1 MPALRA
7 FIRESKEMEVTGY
20 LGRSCLLF
28 QKVWWI
34 SEREEKKVKG
44 IWWIKRDF
52 RISDNQCLATGLDEC
67 EELLPFFCWE
77 NGILSYHDYSAFH
90 LQAQWQ
96 ALNELRKSLRVRGCP
111 LLEECGEVIE
121 VLENLRRRYRF
132 EVLYSH
138 QETGNLVTYDRD
150 LRVAE
155 WCKDRGVRWREF
167 NASSVLRGGNADR
180 RRVKLRQVDYRRQ
193 KTLSI
198 PSKLKP
204 PSQLPMLGKP
214 SAWNE
219 LVNGFAKFNGCSPM
233 PSLQKVSEREAWK
246 TLESFLHH
254 RGQGYS
260 GGISSPNEAFMH
272 GSRLSP
278 HLAWGTISLRTVF
291 QELDRRILKL
301 KEEKTRGGWLRSLR
315 AFQSRLH
322 WRDHFIQRLEAF
334 PRLEELPLNPAYQD
348 IPYRE
353 DHDLLQA
360 WLSGHTGFPM
370 VDACMRCLSETGFL
384 NFRMRAMV
392 VSFACFGLHLSWRF
406 IHPPLAQRFLD
417 YEPGIH
423 LSQLQMQAGV
433 IGFNTL
439 RVYSPKKQFIDQDP
453 DGVFVRKWIPEL
465 RDCATVEIAEI
476 ENHPV
481 RGYDPA
487 IIRLSSQAKDM
498 KERIY
503 EVRRSAEGRQIT
515 SSVLQTHGSRKRM
528 RSKKNREPSGQM
540 ALFKI

>member
-1 MPALRA
+1 
-7 FIRESKEMEVTGY
+7 
-20 LGRSCLLF
+20 
-28 QKVWWI
+28 
-34 SEREEKKVKG
+34 
-44 IWWIKRDF
+44 
-52 RISDNQCLATGLDEC
+52 
-67 EELLPFFCWE
+67 
-77 NGILSYHDYSAFH
+77 
-90 LQAQWQ
+90 
-96 ALNELRKSLRVRGCP
+96 
-111 LLEECGEVIE
+111 
-121 VLENLRRRYRF
+121 
-132 EVLYSH
+132 
-138 QETGNLVTYDRD
+138 
-150 LRVAE
+150 
-155 WCKDRGVRWREF
+155 
-167 NASSVLRGGNADR
+167 
-180 RRVKLRQVDYRRQ
+180 
-193 KTLSI
+193 
-198 PSKLKP
+198 
-204 PSQLPMLGKP
+204 
-214 SAWNE
+214 
-219 LVNGFAKFNGCSPM
+219 
-233 PSLQKVSEREAWK
+233 
-246 TLESFLHH
+246 
-254 RGQGYS
+254 
-260 GGISSPNEAFMH
+260 
-272 GSRLSP
+272 
-278 HLAWGTISLRTVF
+278 
-291 QELDRRILKL
+291 
-301 KEEKTRGGWLRSLR
+301 
-315 AFQSRLH
+315 
-322 WRDHFIQRLEAF
+322 
-334 PRLEELPLNPAYQD
+334 
-348 IPYRE
+348 
-353 DHDLLQA
+353 
-360 WLSGHTGFPM
+360 M

-515 SSVLQTHGSRKRM
+515 SSVLQSHGSRKRM